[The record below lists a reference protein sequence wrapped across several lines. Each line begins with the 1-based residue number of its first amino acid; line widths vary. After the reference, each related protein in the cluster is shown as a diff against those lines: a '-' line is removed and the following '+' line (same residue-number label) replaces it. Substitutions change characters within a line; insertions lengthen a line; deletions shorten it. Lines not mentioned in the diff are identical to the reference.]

1 MVILLHPRPL
11 RLLTP
16 LYAVMCRL
24 CSGLGR
30 VREWVGPEPWRTRDV
45 VCSCRAGELAHA
57 RWERALRAS
66 DIAPKL
72 LTLDFAGYDAHHNP
86 RHPQAQVAL
95 AAALAAA
102 HSWTDD
108 ASRAALPWLL
118 LYGGPGT
125 GKTHLLAAAFNAL
138 LAGGRYPLYTVVPTL
153 LDHVRDGLDS
163 ANGREYGARFKA
175 VCEAPI
181 LILDDL
187 GAEKRSDWSDE
198 LLFKLL
204 DYRYREELPTAVA
217 SNLIP
222 ADLEPRIASRLQ
234 DRALGAAL
242 LMSGPDYR
250 LSGPI
255 GRRRSAEGVRRVMDA
270 AHKQALA
277 AADGPTREVK

>member
-1 MVILLHPRPL
+1 
-11 RLLTP
+11 
-16 LYAVMCRL
+16 MCRL

-45 VCSCRAGELAHA
+45 VLLVSRGRAGACPLGTGAASLRHRAQAAHA
-57 RWERALRAS
+57 RLRRLRCS
-66 DIAPKL
+66 PQSRPS
-72 LTLDFAGYDAHHNP
+72 TGAHF
-86 RHPQAQVAL
+86 AL
-95 AAALAAA
+95 AAALAAEQSSTV
-102 HSWTDD
+102 H

-118 LYGGPGT
+118 LYGGPGD
-125 GKTHLLAAAFNAL
+125 GQDAFAGGGVQR
-138 LAGGRYPLYTVVPTL
+138 LAGWGALPLYTVVRTL

-175 VCEAPI
+175 VCKAPI

-234 DRALGAAL
+234 DGALGATL
-242 LMSGPDYR
+242 LMSGPDSR
-250 LSGPI
+250 LTAH
-255 GRRRSAEGVRRVMDA
+255 RATNRA
-270 AHKQALA
+270 ARGSSS
-277 AADGPTREVK
+277 DGKAQVK